1 VKHSRSKLIL
11 IAFSASLV
19 LFLMLGTLLGRGAG
33 PENVYSHLSVFTEVL
48 SRIKS
53 EYVEEPDMQDVTL
66 GAIHGLLE
74 AIDPYA
80 SYLNREQFE
89 QYTRMTKNNGK
100 GGVGLILSRRVG
112 YVSVVDAIPGSPA
125 ARAGIDT
132 GDMIEAIDG
141 VATRDMPLAFAE
153 LLLRGAPGTEVRLS
167 VLRVRESAEPQAIR
181 LVREEI
187 RYPPIR
193 SELLEGG
200 IGYVRVQ
207 SLEPGKAAEVA
218 RHLETLMRQGA
229 SKVVLD
235 LRDCAAGEPK
245 EGLELADLFLDEGT
259 LSSLRGQK
267 VERQE
272 FSARREKT
280 VCRLPL
286 VVVINRGTARGG
298 ELAAAALLEN
308 KRAEVVGERSYGDAA
323 LRRPVPLDDGGAVIL
338 SVAKFYSPSGKAV
351 QDTGVM
357 PTVVAMAREPVSEG
371 ERAIEPQAELPLN
384 EDTVLQKAIEVLTKG
399 ARLVARETA
408 AEEGGLPRAPH
419 PLQGPGPRP

>member
-1 VKHSRSKLIL
+1 MRHSRSKLIL
-11 IAFSASLV
+11 IAFSATLV

-66 GAIHGLLE
+66 GAVHGLLE

-80 SYLNREQFE
+80 SYLNREQYE
-89 QYTRMTKNNGK
+89 QYTRMMKNNGK
-100 GGVGLILSRRVG
+100 GSVGLILSRRVG

-153 LLLRGAPGTEVRLS
+153 MLLKGAPGTEVRLS
-167 VLRVRESAEPQAIR
+167 VLRVRESAEPQEIR
-181 LVREEI
+181 LVREEV
-187 RYPPIR
+187 RYPPVR
-193 SELLEGG
+193 SEIIQEG
-200 IGYVRVQ
+200 IGHVRVQ
-207 SLEPGKAAEVA
+207 SVEPGKAAEVA
-218 RHLETLMRQGA
+218 RHLESLMKQGA
-229 SKVVLD
+229 NKIILD
-235 LRDCAAGEPK
+235 LRDSAAGEPK
-245 EGLELADLFLDEGT
+245 EGLELADLFLDQGT

-267 VERQE
+267 VEKQE
-272 FSARREKT
+272 FTASREKT

-286 VVVINRGTARGG
+286 VVVINRGTACGA

-338 SVAKFYSPSGKAV
+338 SVAKFYSPGGKAI
-351 QDTGVM
+351 QDTGVT
-357 PTVVAMAREPVSEG
+357 PTVVAMAREPVSES
-371 ERAIEPQAELPLN
+371 ERAIEPQAELPLSQ
-384 EDTVLQKAIEVLTKG
+384 DTVLQKAIEVLTKG
-399 ARLVARETA
+399 ARLVAQDTSGD
-408 AEEGGLPRAPH
+408 EGVSGRPPH
-419 PLQGPGPRP
+419 PLQVPNPRP